1 MGRLLQVRV
10 SVWTYNEDDVRKAWP
25 SLWKLAWQDSSAI
38 PKKGVMELA
47 DAVFDAV
54 KAGLIPDEQAK
65 ALRKDADKADE
76 LRQAIEKALS
86 DRKPSEADKLT
97 YSLEDTLDTLE
108 DIAADF

>member
-10 SVWTYNEDDVRKAWP
+10 SAWTYSEDEVRKAWP
-25 SLWKLAWQDSSAI
+25 SLWKLAWQDSDAI

-54 KAGLIPDEQAK
+54 RAGLIPDDQVK
-65 ALRKDADKADE
+65 ALKADAEKADK
-76 LRQAIEKALS
+76 LRQDLEKALG
-86 DRKPSEADKLT
+86 DWQASEADKLT
-97 YSLEDTLDTLE
+97 YALEDTMDALE